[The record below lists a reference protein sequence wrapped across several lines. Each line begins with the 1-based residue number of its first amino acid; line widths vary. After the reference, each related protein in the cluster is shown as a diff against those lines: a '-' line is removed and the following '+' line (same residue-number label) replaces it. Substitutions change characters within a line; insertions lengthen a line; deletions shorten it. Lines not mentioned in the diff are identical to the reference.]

1 MAFKKHIPMLIEEKQ
16 TREKSELFS
25 FSDRKEKLKK
35 YFEKLIFTQLIAH
48 LKNLVSIRLKVKLN
62 LNLSINLFLETSNLT
77 IQLVQQHGQ
86 NNLTNLPYT
95 F

>member
-35 YFEKLIFTQLIAH
+35 YFE
-48 LKNLVSIRLKVKLN
+48 N
-62 LNLSINLFLETSNLT
+62 INLHPIDCSFEEFSKYSPKSQTKFKF
-77 IQLVQQHGQ
+77 G
-86 NNLTNLPYT
+86 Y
-95 F
+95 